1 MAAITIK
8 SDVSVWL
15 LGAVIDSSE
24 QKVQQKALSAGVEWR
39 STESWWLIDIVNKL
53 HEVKISDCVCVCVC
67 VIAVCDFNL
76 SPPSYP

>member
-1 MAAITIK
+1 M
-8 SDVSVWL
+8 
-15 LGAVIDSSE
+15 
-24 QKVQQKALSAGVEWR
+24 QQKALSAGVEWR
-39 STESWWLIDIVNKL
+39 STESWWRIDIVNKL